1 MPRTKAA
8 IAAALAGQHAA
19 KDVVHALM
27 RLAVTGRVEQT
38 GSRYT
43 LEPAGGGGPPG
54 AA

>member
-38 GSRYT
+38 GSRYV
-43 LEPAGGGGPPG
+43 LAPPGEDGPP
-54 AA
+54 AAA